1 MKMNMNIDFN
11 APADEMEKVLI
22 TLKEMPEKERKFFE
36 KQIKELEEK
45 LQKKK
50 SEIHNS
56 MSAWEIVQIAR
67 HKDRPVFSDYIE
79 MVTGEFEELHGDRAF
94 SDDKA
99 VSGGFAL
106 IGTQKVMIIGH
117 NKGKTVDENMVYN
130 FGMARPDGYRKA
142 LRLMRIAERFNI
154 PVVTFINTPGAYPG
168 KDAEERGQHEAIA
181 RNLTEMAGLRVPI
194 VTVVTGEGGSGGA
207 LGIGMGDSILML
219 ENSIYSV
226 ISPEGCASILWRD
239 KKYTAEAADALKLTA
254 EPLKEFGII
263 DEIIEEPL
271 GGAHKDPAAAAANV
285 KSIVLKHLRKL
296 RKYSGTKLVNRRF
309 NKYAKM
315 GEFSK

>member
-11 APADEMEKVLI
+11 APADEMEKVLN
-22 TLKEMPEKERKFFE
+22 TLKGMPEKERKFFE

-79 MVTGEFEELHGDRAF
+79 MITGEFEELHGDRAF

-106 IGTQKVMIIGH
+106 IGTQKVMVIGH
-117 NKGKTVDENMVYN
+117 NKGKSLEENMSYN

-181 RNLTEMAGLRVPI
+181 RNLTEMAGLSVPI

-254 EPLKEFGII
+254 EPLKEFGVI

-271 GGAHKDPAAAAANV
+271 GGAHKDPAAAAASV
-285 KSIVLKHLRKL
+285 KTIVLKHLRRLK
-296 RKYSGTKLVNRRF
+296 KYSGTKLVNRRF